1 MRRRSAGRWPIAAVL
16 VGVAMLVLGVAAPA
30 ASAAPSDPSVAARLA
45 ELIGVDGRPAAIAA
59 SDSISGLSGGFASDT
74 VGYSPPQRA
83 FLAAFGY
90 GLFHPDAAP
99 PGSNDWNCRPTAAH
113 PRPVVLLHG
122 TWMNA
127 YNSFAY
133 MSGPLQDAGLCTF
146 AFNYGRS
153 GPIQGGGVPPL
164 LPGVMGTGDIA
175 DSARQLA
182 GFVDRVRAA
191 TGAAQVDLVGYSQG
205 AAMANWYTRFEGGAD
220 KVGQLVSFGGT
231 HHGTTLDGIG
241 LLGRMIN
248 NIGLNVIGAAGVV
261 VGDAAIQQTVGS
273 NFVGRLNADGD
284 TVPGIDYTVVGTRYD
299 EIVTPYQSTFLRPV
313 AGASVADIT
322 LQDGCEQDLSDHQTL
337 MYSPRALSIVL
348 RALDPAGHPDLVCT
362 FNPWLIGGGGGL

>member
-1 MRRRSAGRWPIAAVL
+1 MKLRSAGRLPIVAVL
-16 VGVAMLVLGVAAPA
+16 LGVVLLVLGATSTQANAAPPE
-30 ASAAPSDPSVAARLA
+30 SSVPQRLA
-45 ELIGVDGRPAAIAA
+45 ELIGVRGRPAPIAA

-74 VGYSPPQRA
+74 VGYGPPQRS

-90 GLFHPDAAP
+90 GLGHPDAGPA
-99 PGSNDWNCRPTAAH
+99 GSNDWNCTPSAAH

-133 MSGPLQDAGLCTF
+133 MSGPLRDAGLCTF

-153 GPIQGGGVPPL
+153 GPAQGGGVPPL
-164 LPGVMGTGDIA
+164 LPGLMGTGDIA

-182 GFVDRVRAA
+182 DFVDRVRTA
-191 TGAAQVDLVGYSQG
+191 TGAGQVDLIGYSQG
-205 AAMANWYTRFEGGAD
+205 AAMANWYTKFEGGAD
-220 KVGQLVSFGGT
+220 KVGHLVSFGGT

-248 NIGLNVIGAAGVV
+248 NVGLNVIGAAGVL
-261 VGDAAIQQTVGS
+261 VGDAAVQQTVGS
-273 NFVGRLNADGD
+273 NFVGQLNAEGD

-299 EIVTPYQSTFLRPV
+299 EIVTPYHSTFLRPG
-313 AGASVADIT
+313 AGASVENIT
-322 LQDGCEQDLSDHQTL
+322 LQDGCEQDLSDHQTI
-337 MYSPRALSIVL
+337 MYSPRALSIAL